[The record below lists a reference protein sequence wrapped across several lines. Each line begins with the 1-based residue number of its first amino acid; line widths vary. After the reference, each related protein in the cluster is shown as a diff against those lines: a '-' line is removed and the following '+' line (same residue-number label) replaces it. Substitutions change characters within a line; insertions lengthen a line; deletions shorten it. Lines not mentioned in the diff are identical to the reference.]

1 MPTLPHEESP
11 PKVEDVKDDEVV
23 EDEDE
28 DEDESEEDDDNE

>member
-23 EDEDE
+23 EDK